1 MNTGLAGQVALVTGA
16 GHPRG
21 IGRAICRR
29 LAQQGAIVIAS
40 DIGMDAADGE
50 LTQLGDNV
58 SAAALDVTQPDNW
71 QSVVSAIIE
80 KYGKLDILVNNAG
93 VGLGS
98 SDFLGLSEKDW
109 DLTLA
114 VNVRGVANG
123 CQAVIPHMLERQ
135 SGRIVNMASLAGIG
149 AIEAIPACYTAS
161 KFAVTGLTK
170 QLAANYAASG
180 IRVNAVCPGS
190 IVTQMYDSTLQL
202 IADANNVSLEQA
214 AKIEAESIP
223 LGYSAQPEAIGD
235 AVVYLVSDQ
244 AAYVTGIALPVAGG
258 MSPGL

>member
-29 LAQQGAIVIAS
+29 LEQQGAIVIAS

-98 SDFLGLSEKDW
+98 SDFL
-109 DLTLA
+109 
-114 VNVRGVANG
+114 
-123 CQAVIPHMLERQ
+123 
-135 SGRIVNMASLAGIG
+135 
-149 AIEAIPACYTAS
+149 
-161 KFAVTGLTK
+161 
-170 QLAANYAASG
+170 
-180 IRVNAVCPGS
+180 
-190 IVTQMYDSTLQL
+190 
-202 IADANNVSLEQA
+202 
-214 AKIEAESIP
+214 
-223 LGYSAQPEAIGD
+223 
-235 AVVYLVSDQ
+235 
-244 AAYVTGIALPVAGG
+244 
-258 MSPGL
+258 